1 VVFGGAATPWFAPP
15 CPAAVIEATA
25 SNHGRWTRE
34 LAFGNL
40 DVAAAVQRASSPSP
54 AQVTKKP
61 EL

>member
-1 VVFGGAATPWFAPP
+1 VWAANPLLDAAGV
-15 CPAAVIEATA
+15 AAVIEATA